1 MAMRS
6 QLRLMI
12 MDARSRDLLGR
23 LKLRRIGPLG
33 EQPPPGAVRTKRKHN
48 PFHSRLPAKSRVGR
62 AGLADE

>member
-33 EQPPPGAVRTKRKHN
+33 EQPPPGAVRTN
-48 PFHSRLPAKSRVGR
+48 GSITHSILGCQPSLELEGQ
-62 AGLADE
+62 D